1 MVMALHLRT
10 TTLQICAV
18 KRALAGI
25 KDDWGWHQLMWRA
38 MMSDNSW
45 DRSAQD
51 YINVYNDTLNWA

>member
-1 MVMALHLRT
+1 
-10 TTLQICAV
+10 
-18 KRALAGI
+18 
-25 KDDWGWHQLMWRA
+25 MWRA